1 MFSPNRRH
9 SSNIY
14 SSRRTNFYSAGRRFI
29 RRNVK
34 TIVTCGVV
42 VGLGAMA
49 SALFSTP
56 QYSATTLVHVDTS
69 ATPSNERQ
77 SPIGLTL
84 VVEGFVNSE
93 VELLQSDATLRR
105 VVREMDLSRADLSGS
120 PGPLQ
125 QLADRLLR
133 ASPASANT
141 QQRETRLVERLADQ
155 TTIARRGET
164 FVIGITVSNPSPIQA
179 SRLANGIATAYLAAR
194 SDADALTTRR
204 SRTVLAARVADLA
217 VDLRALEGRIDDMLL
232 AAAAANLA
240 SQDGVSAEQKN
251 AVAAVLSQLAD
262 ERQALFV
269 ERSGLTE
276 TLRQNEL
283 RVAGYTA
290 SVFASGI
297 AASSNDAEGRREA
310 LEARRTQIDQ
320 RLLALETA
328 TIDARDQ
335 LQDFLDTSGLA
346 PSIALSL
353 RRVTEQAE
361 LTRGLYREAVQR
373 WRDAQLRADDQT
385 PGARILSPA
394 MPPLSDNHLPTP
406 LVTMLGLL
414 AGLAFGVGV
423 GAVRERFFGGI
434 MDAETVERATDLQVA
449 TILPQVSRFDAGAP
463 QDLITND
470 PVSLYAEAVRR
481 LSRTVESWRGDDGHL
496 SVLMTSPNAG
506 EGKSTLALS
515 LAMHAALAGKPTLL
529 IDTDLRQSALFD
541 RLQWQVDADDGQLS
555 DVLTGDTRLDD
566 IETLTFQ
573 DPLTGLHVLGN
584 ASPPLD
590 QPERLIT
597 GQYLA
602 DLMQV
607 ARQRFDLIVI
617 DSAPVLPFIDARSL
631 LTFADVAILTMRY
644 AHTPLTDIRH
654 ALRRLEQHRQPPIL
668 GALTFVDQ

>member
-9 SSNIY
+9 SSDIY
-14 SSRRTNFYSAGRRFI
+14 SSKRTKFHNEIRRFI

-34 TIVTCGVV
+34 IIVTCGVG

-49 SALFSTP
+49 SALLSSP
-56 QYSATTLVHVDTS
+56 QYTATSLVHIDTS
-69 ATPSNERQ
+69 AAPSNDRRSE
-77 SPIGLTL
+77 IGLAI

-93 VELLQSDATLRR
+93 VELLRSDATLRR
-105 VVREMDLSRADLSGS
+105 AVREMGLIHTDLSGS
-120 PGPLQ
+120 PGLLR
-125 QLADRLLR
+125 QLTGRLMR

-141 QQRETRLVERLADQ
+141 QQNETRLVQRLADQ
-155 TTIARRGET
+155 STIARRGET
-164 FVIGITVSNPSPIQA
+164 FVIGITVSNPSPAQA
-179 SRLANGIATAYLAAR
+179 SRLANGIANAYLAGRLDTDAFTAQR
-194 SDADALTTRR
+194 SQ
-204 SRTVLAARVADLA
+204 TVLAARVADLA

-251 AVAAVLSQLAD
+251 AVAVVLGQLAD

-269 ERSGLTE
+269 ERTGLTE
-276 TLRQNEL
+276 TLRQYEFM
-283 RVAGYTA
+283 VAGYTGA
-290 SVFASGI
+290 VSADSV
-297 AASSNDAEGRREA
+297 AASSDGVNDRRDA
-310 LEARRTQIDQ
+310 LETRRTQIDE

-335 LQDFLDTSGLA
+335 LRDFLDTGGLA
-346 PSIALSL
+346 PSDALAL
-353 RRVTEQAE
+353 RRLTDQAE
-361 LTRGLYREAVQR
+361 LTRGLYRDAVER
-373 WRDAQLRADDQT
+373 WQDAQLRAHDQT
-385 PGARILSPA
+385 PSARILSPA
-394 MPPLSDNHLPTP
+394 MPPLSDNRPPAP
-406 LVTMLGLL
+406 LVTMLGLV
-414 AGLAFGVGV
+414 AGLVAGVGV
-423 GAVRERFFGGI
+423 GAVRERFIGGV
-434 MDAETVERATDLQVA
+434 MDAQTIERATDLQVV
-449 TILPQVSRFDAGAP
+449 TLLPQVSRFDAGAP

-481 LSRTVESWRGDDGHL
+481 LSLSIEAWRGDDGNL

-515 LAMHAALAGKPTLL
+515 LAMHVALAGKPTLL

-541 RLQWQVDADDGQLS
+541 RLQWQVDAEDGQLS
-555 DVLTGDTRLDD
+555 DVLTGHTRLDD

-590 QPERLIT
+590 QPERLVT
-597 GQYLA
+597 GQKLA
-602 DLMQV
+602 ELMQA

-617 DSAPVLPFIDARSL
+617 DSAPILPFIDARSL

-644 AHTPLTDIRH
+644 AQTPLADIRH

-668 GALTFVDQ
+668 GALTFTDW

>member
-1 MFSPNRRH
+1 MFSPNQGH

-14 SSRRTNFYSAGRRFI
+14 SSRRTIFHDEFRRFV

-34 TIVTCGVV
+34 IIFMCGLV
-42 VGLGAMA
+42 VGAGAMA
-49 SALFSTP
+49 SDLFSTP
-56 QYSATTLVHVDTS
+56 QYSATTIVHIDTT
-69 ATPSNERQ
+69 AMPSNERQ
-77 SPIGLTL
+77 SPTGWT
-84 VVEGFVNSE
+84 VSVEGFVNSE
-93 VELLQSDATLRR
+93 VELLQADATLRR
-105 VVREMDLSRADLSGS
+105 AVREMDLIHADLSGS

-141 QQRETRLVERLADQ
+141 QQRETRLVERLAEQ

-179 SRLANGIATAYLAAR
+179 SRLANGIATAYLAGR
-194 SDADALTTRR
+194 SDTDALTTRR
-204 SRTVLAARVADLA
+204 SQTVLAARVADLA
-217 VDLRALEGRIDDMLL
+217 VYLRALEGRIDDMLL

-240 SQDGVSAEQKN
+240 SQDGVSSEQKN
-251 AVAAVLSQLAD
+251 AVAAILSQLAD

-269 ERSGLTE
+269 ERAGLTE

-283 RVAGYTA
+283 MVARYTG

-297 AASSNDAEGRREA
+297 ATSSNDTEGRRNA
-310 LEARRTQIDQ
+310 LEARRTQIDE
-320 RLLALETA
+320 RLLTLETA

-335 LQDFLDTSGLA
+335 LKDFLDTSGLA
-346 PSIALSL
+346 PNIALSL
-353 RRVTEQAE
+353 RRATEQAE

-373 WRDAQLRADDQT
+373 WRDAQLRPDNQT

-394 MPPLSDNHLPTP
+394 MPPFSDNRLPTP

-423 GAVRERFFGGI
+423 GAVRERFIGGI

-449 TILPQVSRFDAGAP
+449 TIVPQVSRFDAGAP

-470 PVSLYAEAVRR
+470 PVSLYAEAVRQ
-481 LSRTVESWRGDDGHL
+481 LSRAVESWRGDDGHL
-496 SVLMTSPNAG
+496 SVLMTSPNAS

-515 LAMHAALAGKPTLL
+515 LGMHAALAGKPTLL
-529 IDTDLRQSALFD
+529 IDIDLRQSALFD
-541 RLQWQVDADDGQLS
+541 RLQWQVDATDGQLS
-555 DVLTGDTRLDD
+555 DVLTGHTRLDD

-590 QPERLIT
+590 RPERLVT
-597 GQYLA
+597 GQKIA

-644 AHTPLTDIRH
+644 AQTPLTDVRH
-654 ALRRLEQHRQPPIL
+654 ALRRLEQHRQPPIF